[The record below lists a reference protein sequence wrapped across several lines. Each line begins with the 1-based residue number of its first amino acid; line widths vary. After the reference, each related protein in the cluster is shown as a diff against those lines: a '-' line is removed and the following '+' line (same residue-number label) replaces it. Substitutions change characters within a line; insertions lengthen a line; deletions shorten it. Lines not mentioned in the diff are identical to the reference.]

1 MARWLIQVAV
11 LQYIKSPAAAAASS
25 YISSSSIVIAAG
37 AVVMSLCCV
46 AIILSMCSFCDIRR
60 ERVGD
65 KASSSDG
72 DDHNT
77 APAPAGA
84 DSGKPQLVAFFMMTA
99 KRCSMSSP
107 LKQMKEE
114 GKMAAGA
121 DQVEQGK
128 LSPHVW
134 QRSILMGERCKR
146 PNFSGLILYDEK
158 GNLLPR
164 RFPM

>member
-1 MARWLIQVAV
+1 MARWLIQVAA
-11 LQYIKSPAAAAASS
+11 LQYLKSPAAAAASS
-25 YISSSSIVIAAG
+25 YISAPSSIVIAAG
-37 AVVMSLCCV
+37 AVVISLCCV

-77 APAPAGA
+77 APSA
-84 DSGKPQLVAFFMMTA
+84 SGKPQLVPFLMMTA
-99 KRCSMSSP
+99 RKCSMSSP
-107 LKQMKEE
+107 LKQTKEE
-114 GKMAAGA
+114 GKAAVGA

-128 LSPHVW
+128 LSPQVW